1 MAAEVNDAAAGPT
14 ARTFCGPPMRLRPQT
29 PARNRHYAER
39 IARSRKVINITTIIA
54 AVVTAS
60 FGVMQLVTQTG
71 IWRISLINFVAA
83 AIFAAI
89 PLLHRYGVVV
99 AQLTLIL
106 TSYVVLSVLTWNV
119 GTASGLQ
126 FYFLVAA
133 TVAVLVLGIEHI
145 VLACVLVAIGAG
157 IVITLQFTVPAD
169 TGLQPAWA
177 LPLGFMTSVVSA
189 CVMAVATVWYALRE
203 IERAEQAME
212 EEYDRS
218 ESLLANILPASI
230 AMRLKNPATTIIAD
244 KYDDASVLF
253 ADIAGYT
260 ERASQSTPAD
270 LVEFLNRLYT
280 EFDRLVEQHGLE
292 KIKTSGDC
300 YIVVSGVP
308 EPRPDHLEALACLAL
323 KMGDAIAGLTD
334 QVGQAV
340 PVRIG
345 IGVGPV
351 VAGVVGTR
359 RFFYDVWGDAVNV
372 ASRME
377 STGVQGRIQVPQEVY
392 ERLKNTF
399 VFEPRGDV
407 EIKGKGVMPTWFLV
421 AQREGESPADE
432 TPSNGQWRVT
442 TPAVTAEE
450 DPASSVPAPPGH

>member
-1 MAAEVNDAAAGPT
+1 MASEAKDTAAG
-14 ARTFCGPPMRLRPQT
+14 TFCGPPVHLRPQT

-39 IARSRKVINITTIIA
+39 TARSRKVINITTTIA
-54 AVVTAS
+54 TVVTVGFA
-60 FGVMQLVTQTG
+60 VMQLVTEHG
-71 IWRISLINFVAA
+71 IWRVAMINFVAG
-83 AIFAAI
+83 AIFAAT
-89 PLLHRYGVVV
+89 PLLHRYAVIVP
-99 AQLTLIL
+99 QLTLTL

-119 GTASGLQ
+119 GTGAGLQ

-145 VLACVLVAIGAG
+145 VLACVLVAIGAA

-169 TGLQPAWA
+169 TGLQPPWA
-177 LPLGFMTSVVSA
+177 LPAGFVTSVISA
-189 CVMAVATVWYALRE
+189 CLMAVATVWYALRE
-203 IERAEQAME
+203 IARAEQAME

-218 ESLLANILPASI
+218 ESLLANILPGSI
-230 AMRLKNPATTIIAD
+230 ATRLKNPAATIIAD

-260 ERASQSTPAD
+260 ARASQSTPAD
-270 LVEFLNRLYT
+270 LVEFLNLLYT
-280 EFDRLVEQHGLE
+280 EFDRLVERHGLE

-308 EPRPDHLEALACLAL
+308 EPRTDHLEALACLAL
-323 KMGDAIAGLTD
+323 SMADAVAGLTD

-340 PVRIG
+340 PIRIG
-345 IGVGPV
+345 MGVGPV

-377 STGVQGRIQVPQEVY
+377 STGVQGRIQVPQDIY
-392 ERLKNTF
+392 ERLRDTF

-407 EIKGKGVMPTWFLV
+407 EIKGKGVMRTWFLV
-421 AQREGESPADE
+421 AERDTDSAADQ
-432 TPSNGQWRVT
+432 TPSNSQPQARTEAAAVPPVEGF
-442 TPAVTAEE
+442 PA
-450 DPASSVPAPPGH
+450 DSVPRRPGY